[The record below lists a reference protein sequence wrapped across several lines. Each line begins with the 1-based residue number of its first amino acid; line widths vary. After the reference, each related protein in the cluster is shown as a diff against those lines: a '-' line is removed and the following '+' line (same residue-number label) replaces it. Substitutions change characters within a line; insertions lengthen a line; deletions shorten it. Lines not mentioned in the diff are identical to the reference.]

1 MTPLCAVALDATV
14 VGLFATEVKHFLQA
28 HLLGEIH
35 FFARM
40 HSPDPPSWDTAPN
53 HPHAELAFSLGFHL
67 SYVALREHTTL
78 SDARGIRQSYSM
90 IESMGD
96 SADELVCYD
105 GQISFLI
112 TGTDEGHWTAYCIA
126 DNYMGSRESIE
137 AYVTQNADGPS
148 GGALKESQLCRS
160 PKEYFLLVLSKRIG
174 QTTQEWKN
182 VTSTLMERLDSYES
196 HYIRIIDNGDLRDN
210 TDMALTRSYMK
221 AVSILHQLHDTLST
235 QLESLQTFLDG
246 EIPFCE
252 TEDKISAGK
261 WKYCLDCIRR
271 DVVYL
276 RKRERR
282 LMQRLKRFN
291 GMKDGVRA
299 LRNPLINRSMLT
311 SIQADWILFPARK
324 SPINQTG
331 RQHPYPHEH
340 DSGKAFIS
348 RRVECL

>member
-1 MTPLCAVALDATV
+1 
-14 VGLFATEVKHFLQA
+14 
-28 HLLGEIH
+28 
-35 FFARM
+35 
-40 HSPDPPSWDTAPN
+40 
-53 HPHAELAFSLGFHL
+53 
-67 SYVALREHTTL
+67 
-78 SDARGIRQSYSM
+78 
-90 IESMGD
+90 
-96 SADELVCYD
+96 
-105 GQISFLI
+105 
-112 TGTDEGHWTAYCIA
+112 
-126 DNYMGSRESIE
+126 
-137 AYVTQNADGPS
+137 
-148 GGALKESQLCRS
+148 
-160 PKEYFLLVLSKRIG
+160 
-174 QTTQEWKN
+174 
-182 VTSTLMERLDSYES
+182 
-196 HYIRIIDNGDLRDN
+196 
-210 TDMALTRSYMK
+210 MALTRSYMK

-299 LRNPLINRSMLT
+299 LRDPLINRSMLT